1 MDESLQCLLKQL
13 HLSGLRQT
21 LEVRLQEAAANRLS
35 HGEFLALA
43 LQDELSVRREHRI
56 ARYRKAA
63 GFRDLKPLADFNFDF
78 NRSLKRAQI
87 MDLAAGHFIRGAR
100 DVLLLGP
107 PGVGKTMLAQGLGDE
122 AIKQG
127 YTVKYRSI
135 FDLVRDFA
143 QDEALGGG
151 EQLLNGYLR
160 PDLLIIDDM
169 GLKQLPRKSGEYLF
183 EIIMRRHQLKSTLMT
198 SNRPLEDWGK
208 LIQDTPAAAA
218 ILDRFLQQAEVI
230 AITGQSYRLKDHG
243 LQTTTTTA
251 KQ

>member
-1 MDESLQCLLKQL
+1 MSDHLQSLLKAL
-13 HLSGLRQT
+13 HLPGLRQT
-21 LEVRLQEAAANRLS
+21 LDVRLQEAGANRLS
-35 HGEFLALA
+35 HAEFLALA
-43 LQDELSVRREHRI
+43 LQDELNVRRENRI

-63 GFRDLKPLADFNFDF
+63 GFRDLKPLSDFNFDF

-87 MDLAAGHFIRGAR
+87 MELAAGHFIRAAH

-107 PGVGKTMLAQGLGDE
+107 PGVGKTMLAQGIGYE

-127 YTVKYRSI
+127 YTVKYRSV

-143 QDEALGGG
+143 QEEALGGG
-151 EQLLNGYLR
+151 DQLLPGYLR

-183 EIIMRRHQLKSTLMT
+183 EVVMRRHQLKATLMT
-198 SNRPLEDWGK
+198 SNRPVEDWGK

-230 AITGQSYRLKDHG
+230 AITGASYRLKDRS
-243 LQTTTTTA
+243 LKAATTNA